1 MKRLFYIIIVGLISL
16 PMLFFMSGCQTT
28 QVVSSWKAPDASL
41 RSYNKI
47 LVIGL
52 MDAKERGL
60 REEIENNLVA
70 VFTNEGIAAGSSYL
84 EYGPKAFSGLTEDQ
98 AVKSI
103 KENGYDAAFI
113 VVLLDK
119 ARERTYQ
126 PGNMYY
132 TPYYGYYGRFWPY
145 YRTLYGRVWGPGYY
159 TTSTNYIIEANF
171 YDLKRDELEY
181 SAQTKSFNP
190 SSSRILASELSEK
203 LLQDMMTKNLIQ
215 R

>member
-1 MKRLFYIIIVGLISL
+1 MRKLLFIVIVGVISL
-16 PMLFFMSGCQTT
+16 PMLMSGCETT
-28 QVVSSWKAPDASL
+28 RVVSSWKAPDASL

-47 LVIGL
+47 LVIGI

-70 VFTNEGIAAGSSYL
+70 IFTNEGIAAGSSYS

-98 AVKSI
+98 ALKSI
-103 KENGYDAAFI
+103 EDNGYDAAFI

-119 ARERTYQ
+119 TRERTYH

-145 YRTLYGRVWGPGYY
+145 YRTLYGRVWEPGYY

-190 SSSRILASELSEK
+190 SSSRMLASELSEK

-215 R
+215 K

>member
-1 MKRLFYIIIVGLISL
+1 MKKLLFVIAVGLISL
-16 PMLFFMSGCQTT
+16 PMVFLSGCNTT
-28 QVVSSWKAPDASL
+28 RVVSSWKAPEASL
-41 RSYNKI
+41 RSYSKV

-60 REEIENNLVA
+60 REQIESNLVET
-70 VFTNEGIAAGSSYL
+70 FTSAGITAGSSYA
-84 EYGPKAFSGLTEDQ
+84 EYGPKAFSGLSEDE
-98 AVKSI
+98 ALAMI
-103 KENGYDAAFI
+103 NNDGYDGAFI

-119 ARERTYQ
+119 SKEKSYN
-126 PGNMYY
+126 PGYMYY

-171 YDLKRDELEY
+171 YDLKNNKLEY

-190 SSSRILASELSEK
+190 ASTSILAAELSEA
-203 LLQDMMTKNLIQ
+203 LLQDMMNGGVIQ
-215 R
+215 N

>member
-1 MKRLFYIIIVGLISL
+1 MKKLLLIIVIGLMSI
-16 PMLFFMSGCQTT
+16 PMLFLSSCNSTR
-28 QVVSSWKAPDASL
+28 VISSWKSPNASL
-41 RSYNKI
+41 RSYNKV

-60 REEIENNLVA
+60 REEIENKLVA
-70 VFTNEGIAAGSSYL
+70 TFNNEGISAGSSYA
-84 EYGPKAFSGLTEDQ
+84 EYGPKAFSGLTEEDALNQ
-98 AVKSI
+98 I
-103 KENGYDAAFI
+103 NNNGYDAAFI

-119 ARERTYQ
+119 SKEKTYN
-126 PGNMYY
+126 PGYMYY

-145 YRTLYGRVWGPGYY
+145 YNTLYGRIWEPGYY

-190 SSSRILASELSEK
+190 TSTRTLASELSEK
-203 LLQDMMTKNLIQ
+203 LLQDMMNQNVIQ

>member
-1 MKRLFYIIIVGLISL
+1 MKKLLFVIVMGLISL
-16 PMLFFMSGCQTT
+16 PMLFLGGCNTT
-28 QVVSSWKAPDASL
+28 KVISSWKGPNASL
-41 RSYNKI
+41 RSYNKV

-60 REEIENNLVA
+60 REEIENKLVA
-70 VFTNEGIAAGSSYL
+70 TFNSEGIAAGSSYS
-84 EYGPKAFSGLTEDQ
+84 EYGPKAFVGLTEQEALSKIND
-98 AVKSI
+98 S
-103 KENGYDAAFI
+103 GYDAAFI

-119 ARERTYQ
+119 SKEKTYN
-126 PGNMYY
+126 PGYMYY

-145 YRTLYGRVWGPGYY
+145 YNTLYGRIWEPGYY

-190 SSSRILASELSEK
+190 SSSRSLASELSQK
-203 LLQDMMTKNLIQ
+203 LLQDMMNQNVIQ
-215 R
+215 K

>member
-1 MKRLFYIIIVGLISL
+1 MKKLLFVIAMGLFSL
-16 PMLFFMSGCQTT
+16 PLLFLSGCNTT
-28 QVVSSWKAPDASL
+28 QLISSWKAPNASL

-60 REEIENNLVA
+60 REEIENKLVA
-70 VFTNEGIAAGSSYL
+70 SFATEGISAGSSFS
-84 EYGPKAFSGLTEDQ
+84 EYGPKAFEGMTEQ
-98 AVKSI
+98 EALEKI
-103 KENGYDAAFI
+103 NANGYDGAFI

-119 ARERTYQ
+119 SKEKTYN
-126 PGNMYY
+126 PGYMYY

-145 YRTLYGRVWGPGYY
+145 YNTLYGRIWEPGYY

-171 YDLKRDELEY
+171 YDLKKDELEY

-190 SSSRILASELSEK
+190 SSSRSLAAELSEK
-203 LLQDMMTKNLIQ
+203 LLQDMINGNVIQ

>member
-1 MKRLFYIIIVGLISL
+1 MKKLLFIVALGLFSL
-16 PMLFFMSGCQTT
+16 PMLFLSGCNTT
-28 QVVSSWKAPDASL
+28 RVISSWKAPNASL

-47 LVIGL
+47 LVMGL

-70 VFTNEGIAAGSSYL
+70 SFATAGISAGSSFA
-84 EYGPKAFSGLTEDQ
+84 EYGPKAFEGLTEEEALKKID
-98 AVKSI
+98 
-103 KENGYDAAFI
+103 ENGYDGAFI

-119 ARERTYQ
+119 SKEKTYN
-126 PGNMYY
+126 PGYMYY

-145 YRTLYGRVWGPGYY
+145 YRTLYGRIWEPGYY

-171 YDLKRDELEY
+171 YDLKKNELEY
-181 SAQTKSFNP
+181 SAQTQSFNP
-190 SSSRILASELSEK
+190 SSSRSLASELSEK
-203 LLQDMMTKNLIQ
+203 LLHDMMNGSVIK

>member
-1 MKRLFYIIIVGLISL
+1 MKKSMFLIAIGWIIL
-16 PMLFFMSGCQTT
+16 PMVFLSGCNTT
-28 QVVSSWKAPDASL
+28 RVVSSWKAPNASL
-41 RSYNKI
+41 RSYNKV

-60 REEIENNLVA
+60 RDQIEDKLVST
-70 VFTNEGIAAGSSYL
+70 FTTAGITAGSSL
-84 EYGPKAFSGLTEDQ
+84 AEYGPKAFSGLSE
-98 AVKSI
+98 
-103 KENGYDAAFI
+103 KEALAMINKNGYDGVFI

-119 ARERTYQ
+119 SKEKTYH

-145 YRTLYGRVWGPGYY
+145 FNALYGRVWEPGYY

-171 YDLKRDELEY
+171 YDLTENKLQY

-190 SSSRILASELSEK
+190 SSTASLASGLSEK
-203 LLQDMMTKNLIQ
+203 LLQDMMTEDIIQ
-215 R
+215 Q

>member
-1 MKRLFYIIIVGLISL
+1 MKKLWQIVAIGMITL
-16 PMLFFMSGCQTT
+16 PMLLFSGCNST
-28 QVVSSWKAPDASL
+28 QVISSWKVPDASL

-60 REEIENNLVA
+60 RENIESRLVTT
-70 VFTNEGIAAGSSYL
+70 FTSQGISAGSSIA
-84 EYGPKAFSGLTEDQ
+84 EYGPKAFVGLSEQESLDKITN
-98 AVKSI
+98 S
-103 KENGYDAAFI
+103 GYDGAFI

-119 ARERTYQ
+119 SKERTYN

-132 TPYYGYYGRFWPY
+132 TPYFGYYGRFWPY
-145 YRTLYGRVWGPGYY
+145 YNTLYGRVWEPGYY

-171 YDLKRDELEY
+171 YDLKNDKLEY

-190 SSSRILASELSEK
+190 SSSSSLAAELSEK
-203 LLQDMMTKNLIQ
+203 LLQDMMNQNIIQ
-215 R
+215 K

>member
-1 MKRLFYIIIVGLISL
+1 MKKILFIIAIGLISL
-16 PMLFFMSGCQTT
+16 PMLFLSGCNTT
-28 QVVSSWKAPDASL
+28 KVISSWKAPDAAL

-60 REEIENNLVA
+60 REQIENNLVSS
-70 VFTNEGIAAGSSYL
+70 FTAAGFIAGSSYA
-84 EYGPKAFSGLTEDQ
+84 EYGPKAFQGLSEEESL
-98 AVKSI
+98 AMINKG
-103 KENGYDAAFI
+103 GYDGAFI

-119 ARERTYQ
+119 SKEKTYN
-126 PGNMYY
+126 PGYMYY

-145 YRTLYGRVWGPGYY
+145 YRALYGRIWEPGYY

-171 YDLKRDELEY
+171 YDLKQDRLEY

-190 SSSRILASELSEK
+190 SSNASLAAELSEK
-203 LLQDMMTKNLIQ
+203 LLQDMMNGNVIEK
-215 R
+215 

>member
-1 MKRLFYIIIVGLISL
+1 MKKLLFIIAIGLFGL
-16 PMLFFMSGCQTT
+16 PMLFFSGCNTT
-28 QVVSSWKAPDASL
+28 KVISSWKAPNASL

-60 REEIENNLVA
+60 REEIENKLVA
-70 VFTNEGIAAGSSYL
+70 SFASRGISAGSSYA
-84 EYGPKAFSGLTEDQ
+84 EYGPKAFEGLTEQ
-98 AVKSI
+98 EALQKINNS
-103 KENGYDAAFI
+103 GYDGAFM

-119 ARERTYQ
+119 SREKTYN
-126 PGNMYY
+126 PGYMYY

-145 YRTLYGRVWGPGYY
+145 YNTLYGRIWEPGYY

-171 YDLKRDELEY
+171 YDLKKDELEY

-190 SSSRILASELSEK
+190 SSTRSLASELSEK
-203 LLQDMMTKNLIQ
+203 LLMDMMNGNVIQ
-215 R
+215 K

>member
-1 MKRLFYIIIVGLISL
+1 MKKLLFIIAIGLFSI
-16 PMLFFMSGCQTT
+16 PMLFLSGCNTT
-28 QVVSSWKAPDASL
+28 KVISSWKAPNASI

-60 REEIENNLVA
+60 REEIENKLVA
-70 VFTNEGIAAGSSYL
+70 SFASQGISAGSSYA
-84 EYGPKAFSGLTEDQ
+84 EYGPKVFENMTEQEALSKIGAD
-98 AVKSI
+98 
-103 KENGYDAAFI
+103 GYDGAFM

-119 ARERTYQ
+119 SKERTYN
-126 PGNMYY
+126 PGYMYY

-145 YRTLYGRVWGPGYY
+145 YNTLYGRIWEPGYY

-171 YDLKRDELEY
+171 YDLKNDKLEY

-190 SSSRILASELSEK
+190 SSSRSLASELSEK
-203 LLQDMMTKNLIQ
+203 LLQDMMSKNVIQ

>member
-1 MKRLFYIIIVGLISL
+1 MKKLLFVIVIGLISL
-16 PMLFFMSGCQTT
+16 PMFFLGGCNSTR
-28 QVVSSWKAPDASL
+28 VISSWKSPDASL
-41 RSYNKI
+41 RSYSKV

-60 REEIENNLVA
+60 REEIENKLVA
-70 VFTNEGIAAGSSYL
+70 TFNSEGIAAGSSYA
-84 EYGPKAFSGLTEDQ
+84 EYGPKAFVGLTEQEALD
-98 AVKSI
+98 KI
-103 KENGYDAAFI
+103 NNNGYDAAFI

-119 ARERTYQ
+119 SKERTYN
-126 PGNMYY
+126 PGYMYY

-145 YRTLYGRVWGPGYY
+145 YNTLYGRIWEPGYY

-171 YDLKRDELEY
+171 YDLKRDALEY

-190 SSSRILASELSEK
+190 SSSHTLASELSEK
-203 LLQDMMTKNLIQ
+203 LLQDMMNQNVIQ